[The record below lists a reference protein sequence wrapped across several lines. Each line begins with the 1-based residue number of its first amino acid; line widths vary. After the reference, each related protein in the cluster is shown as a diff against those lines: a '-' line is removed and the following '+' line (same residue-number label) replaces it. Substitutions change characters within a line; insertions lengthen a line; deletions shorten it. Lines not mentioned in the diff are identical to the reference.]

1 MPLRCRLPIFFGVL
15 CLLYAMTLPR
25 AQADHYA
32 PLRVDAYASVV
43 TDEQRAE
50 LILPALSKV
59 QSLQVSKWGGAQ
71 VLVETIP
78 AGRTQLILPKLDA
91 GYYTITFGEHQCPL
105 AVIAGASSRLG
116 PSSVVALD
124 SNITWQV
131 VPEEM
136 DDVAALIKACGM
148 QWVRERVHWGWIE
161 EKRDQ
166 YNWKSPD
173 RAVGALHRAGL
184 KVMQAY
190 HNVPRWSRA
199 DGSGKAPSDNLL
211 EAYEFARDFADRFKG
226 KVYAFEGWNEP
237 NLHFFHG
244 LPDKLASVQKVW
256 YMGMKDGNKDIRV
269 LAPAFTRMHPT
280 YTWDQDYLR
289 LYLANHAGRFF
300 DVMNI
305 HHYGAVKNYKL
316 LYETVRQQLDDVGL
330 TDIPCWSSESGT
342 MAFDVDEKSY
352 INQTMQRQQAT
363 FLSQM
368 YPSGLAAGEERMFW
382 YVATTWI
389 TPSGKWHSLLS
400 YLPDAKNVRKPN
412 KQGLALPALCALSNT
427 AHMLADG
434 RYLGQIQGLHSDVRA
449 ELFDRGN
456 QTVCLAIWNQ
466 SETASPVE
474 VTLPVAGSAVKDW
487 RDYLGSPVTV
497 PAKSSLVFPVAEQ
510 TQYIVLP
517 RQLALDALAL
527 TPAKPTTKPSQATHA
542 QSRQVARLVFPAK
555 LIDEKALA
563 YRMDPSQAN
572 VAALEVYNL
581 DDTPFTGK
589 IQFQSNSNWLIE
601 PHQADVQIPAMSRA
615 SIDVTIQAKNTTNR
629 LSNPVVFD
637 LLDTHGQVADHVVL
651 NLCIDMS
658 KKEAEQT
665 QTIPIDDLSRW
676 QPNTASIGQ
685 TQIKRTEAGT
695 IGFEIKA
702 NANSVK
708 HVWAFPTISFDRP
721 MDMSAFNAIQFE
733 MKSDTPNI
741 GPIRVHLVEE
751 DQTIYSN
758 TKGTLAQTDWQKV
771 TVFFDKMVVVE
782 RKTDMDNGFMDVDK
796 IVAIRFGS
804 RFKHK
809 QVQLQI
815 RNVQLVN
822 LPE

>member
-1 MPLRCRLPIFFGVL
+1 MWLR
-15 CLLYAMTLPR
+15 
-25 AQADHYA
+25 
-32 PLRVDAYASVV
+32 
-43 TDEQRAE
+43 
-50 LILPALSKV
+50 
-59 QSLQVSKWGGAQ
+59 
-71 VLVETIP
+71 
-78 AGRTQLILPKLDA
+78 
-91 GYYTITFGEHQCPL
+91 
-105 AVIAGASSRLG
+105 
-116 PSSVVALD
+116 
-124 SNITWQV
+124 
-131 VPEEM
+131 
-136 DDVAALIKACGM
+136 
-148 QWVRERVHWGWIE
+148 
-161 EKRDQ
+161 
-166 YNWKSPD
+166 
-173 RAVGALHRAGL
+173 
-184 KVMQAY
+184 
-190 HNVPRWSRA
+190 
-199 DGSGKAPSDNLL
+199 
-211 EAYEFARDFADRFKG
+211 
-226 KVYAFEGWNEP
+226 
-237 NLHFFHG
+237 
-244 LPDKLASVQKVW
+244 
-256 YMGMKDGNKDIRV
+256 
-269 LAPAFTRMHPT
+269 
-280 YTWDQDYLR
+280 
-289 LYLANHAGRFF
+289 
-300 DVMNI
+300 
-305 HHYGAVKNYKL
+305 
-316 LYETVRQQLDDVGL
+316 
-330 TDIPCWSSESGT
+330 
-342 MAFDVDEKSY
+342 
-352 INQTMQRQQAT
+352 
-363 FLSQM
+363 
-368 YPSGLAAGEERMFW
+368 
-382 YVATTWI
+382 
-389 TPSGKWHSLLS
+389 
-400 YLPDAKNVRKPN
+400 
-412 KQGLALPALCALSNT
+412 
-427 AHMLADG
+427 
-434 RYLGQIQGLHSDVRA
+434 
-449 ELFDRGN
+449 
-456 QTVCLAIWNQ
+456 
-466 SETASPVE
+466 
-474 VTLPVAGSAVKDW
+474 
-487 RDYLGSPVTV
+487 
-497 PAKSSLVFPVAEQ
+497 
-510 TQYIVLP
+510 
-517 RQLALDALAL
+517 
-527 TPAKPTTKPSQATHA
+527 
-542 QSRQVARLVFPAK
+542 
-555 LIDEKALA
+555 
-563 YRMDPSQAN
+563 
-572 VAALEVYNL
+572 LEVYNL

-589 IQFQSNSNWLIE
+589 IQFKSNSNWLIE